1 MYQAANALALNG
13 RMAVIEPS
21 TTGVSHVGALD
32 ALRARGQLATGT
44 IFADGYRI
52 TEDATSGGMG
62 TVYRVVNVR
71 LDRVEALKVIAS
83 ELSADEE
90 FRERFRRE
98 MRLAASLEHPN
109 VVAVHHAGESD
120 GLLFLAMEYV
130 SGIDLSRIIKSEGRL
145 AADRAVRILEQLA
158 AALQAAHVKG
168 LVHRD
173 VKPANVLIS
182 SKDGRDEVKL
192 ADFGLTTSF
201 NSKEDLTRTG
211 TVLGTFDYMAPEQFE
226 GNAIDGRADV
236 YALGCVLYEMLT
248 GQPPFPRPSAAAVL
262 YAHVFNEPPAPQAQC
277 PDIPVAFDAVVSR
290 ALAKQPDAR
299 HPTTIDL
306 AREARA
312 AVEGVKATTE
322 SEPSAPLTSRP
333 RTISVLSPS
342 VPRVIESMSGSF
354 VGRAEPLARL
364 QEHWREVAV
373 GARRMVVLG
382 GEPGVGKTRLAF
394 RFAQDV
400 VAAGGHVLYGRCDE
414 EALVPY
420 QPFVEML
427 RDLVTVSGPQRH
439 HDAGRAP
446 LGELSLLLGP
456 TRDRDAEG
464 DGGGSNRFQLFEAVA
479 AKLVP
484 SPTAEAR
491 LLVIDDLQWA
501 DRTTLQLLAHIVRH
515 PEMKRVM
522 ILATSRVATA
532 SPGDPLFRLLTNLRR
547 DGDYEQMRVG
557 GLDERETAELVAAQY
572 RGDVSDAFVARL
584 CEQTE
589 GNPFFVEEILCGL
602 ASDPLSAA
610 DEDAAE
616 ALERVGVP
624 ESVAE
629 LILVRLEDLSDAA
642 RDVLAHAAVLGKK
655 FDLTPLSTLLAR
667 PPEEL
672 LVALEEAVVARLLDE
687 VPDRIDEFVFAHA
700 LVHRAIYDRL
710 TASRRARLHFR
721 IAEILEQR
729 SSPEVHAAEVA
740 HHLLRSGPLI
750 DHGRLVHWAVCA
762 AEQASDSL
770 AYEDAETWYRRALDS
785 LAICTDPDEERRCA
799 LLLDLGRTQWEV
811 GSDQASDTFWAAA
824 RSARQRGAGE
834 QLAAATLGLSGR
846 YWEAHVVDE
855 DHMRLF
861 GEAVEALSSGPTV
874 ARAELLARLAQNL
887 HFQGDLERADR
898 ISYEAVSVAR
908 RVGHAPTLARALTG
922 RHVALLAPDHVHER
936 AGLTEEALLLTTSQ
950 GEIAAEVRQ
959 WRLYDLFELGRIEEA
974 RGDYAHLVAMAK
986 ELRSPRFRHLER
998 AWQGV
1003 FALLE
1008 GRLDEAERLAQ
1019 EAQTAGRHAHIA
1031 DAATIYVAQLI
1042 SVRLHQGRAE
1052 EAVEIV
1058 ESLPAE
1064 YRRLAPWRAA
1074 SILARLN
1081 AGDDAGARELY
1092 EPWASGGLAL
1102 PRNFFWMPT
1111 TAMLAEACSAFADA
1125 PRAAVL
1131 YDWLQPFSDLFVQ
1144 VGFAACWGSVD
1155 RYLGMLASLLG
1166 RREEAVARLRAAV
1179 DRHEQCG
1186 APLLAAQARA
1196 ELAQAEN

>member
-1 MYQAANALALNG
+1 MAAIDSISAG
-13 RMAVIEPS
+13 PDQ
-21 TTGVSHVGALD
+21 VGAVHASPD
-32 ALRARGQLATGT
+32 RGQLATGT
-44 IFADGYRI
+44 VFADAYRI
-52 TEDATSGGMG
+52 TGDATSGGMG
-62 TVYRVVNVR
+62 TVYRVVNVS
-71 LDRVEALKVIAS
+71 LDRIEALKVIAS

-130 SGIDLSRIIKSEGRL
+130 PGIDLSRILKSEGRL
-145 AADRAVRILEQLA
+145 APGRAVRILEQLA

-173 VKPANVLIS
+173 VKPANVLVI

-201 NSKEDLTRTG
+201 HSKEDLTRTG

-226 GNAIDGRADV
+226 GTAIDGRADV

-262 YAHVFNEPPAPQAQC
+262 YAHVFNEPPAPHSQC
-277 PDIPVAFDAVVSR
+277 PDVPVAFDAVVSR
-290 ALAKQPDAR
+290 ALAKSRDAR
-299 HPTTIDL
+299 YPTTIDL

-312 AVEGVKATTE
+312 ALEGVIATTE
-322 SEPSAPLTSRP
+322 SQAGAPLTSEP
-333 RTISVLSPS
+333 RSISVPSPS
-342 VPRVIESMSGSF
+342 APRVIESMSGSF
-354 VGRAEPLARL
+354 VGRVEPLAL
-364 QEHWREVAV
+364 LHLHWGEVAA
-373 GARRMVVLG
+373 GAHRVVVLA
-382 GEPGVGKTRLAF
+382 GEPGVGKTRLAV

-400 VAAGGHVLYGRCDE
+400 IARGGHVLYGRCDE

-427 RDLVTVSGPQRH
+427 RDLVIVPRPEGH
-439 HDAGRAP
+439 HDDGRAA

-456 TRDRDAEG
+456 TRDRNPEG
-464 DGGGSNRFQLFEAVA
+464 DGGVPNRFQLFESVA
-479 AKLVP
+479 AKLVQ
-484 SPTAEAR
+484 SSAAEAR

-501 DRTTLQLLAHIVRH
+501 DRTTLQLLAHLVRH

-522 ILATSRVATA
+522 VLATSRDAAT

-547 DGDYEQMRVG
+547 DGDYEQVKVG
-557 GLDERETAELVAAQY
+557 GLDERETAELVAAHY
-572 RGDVSDAFVARL
+572 RSDVSDAFVARL

-589 GNPFFVEEILCGL
+589 GNPLFVEEILCGL
-602 ASDPLSAA
+602 AKDTHSAA
-610 DEDAAE
+610 DEDAID
-616 ALERVGVP
+616 ALDRIGVP

-629 LILVRLEDLSDAA
+629 LILVRLEDLSDEA

-655 FDLTPLSTLLAR
+655 FDLTPLCTLLAR

-672 LVALEEAVVARLLDE
+672 LVPLEEAVVARLVDE

-700 LVHRAIYDRL
+700 LVHRAIYERL

-721 IAEILEQR
+721 IAETLEQG
-729 SSPEVHAAEVA
+729 SPPEVRAAEVA
-740 HHLLRSGPLI
+740 HHLLRAGPLI
-750 DHGRLVHWAVCA
+750 DHARMVHWTVRA

-770 AYEDAETWYRRALDS
+770 AHEEAETWYRRALEA
-785 LAICTDPDEERRCA
+785 LARCPDPDEERRCA
-799 LLLDLGRTQWEV
+799 LLLDLGRTQWEA
-811 GSDQASDTFWAAA
+811 GSDHASDTFWEAA
-824 RSARQRGAGE
+824 RSARQRGSGD
-834 QLAAATLGLSGR
+834 QLAAAALGLSGR

-861 GEAVEALSSGPTV
+861 EEAVEALPAGPTV

-887 HFQGDLERADR
+887 HFRGDLERSDR
-898 ISYEAVSVAR
+898 VSHEAVSVAR
-908 RVGHAPTLARALTG
+908 RVAHAPTLAKVLTG

-936 AGLTEEALLLTTSQ
+936 ASLTEEALLLTTSQ

-974 RGDYAHLVAMAK
+974 REEYDHLVAMAT

-1008 GRLDEAERLAQ
+1008 GRLDEAERVGQ
-1019 EAQTAGRHAHIA
+1019 EARAAGRRAQIS
-1031 DAATIYVAQLI
+1031 DAATIYVAQLV
-1042 SVRLHQGRAE
+1042 SVRLHQARAE

-1064 YRRLAPWRAA
+1064 YGRLAPWRAA
-1074 SILARLN
+1074 RILARLN
-1081 AGDDAGARELY
+1081 AGDHAGARDLY
-1092 EPWASGGLAL
+1092 EPWASGGLVV
-1102 PRNFFWMPT
+1102 PRDFFWMPT
-1111 TAMLAEACSAFADA
+1111 TAMLAEACSAFSDV
-1125 PRAAVL
+1125 PGAAVL
-1131 YDWLQPFSDLFVQ
+1131 YDRLQPFSDLFVQ
-1144 VGFAACWGSVD
+1144 VGFAACWGSVN
-1155 RYLGMLASLLG
+1155 RYLGMLAGLLG
-1166 RREEAVARLRAAV
+1166 RREEAVARLREAV
-1179 DRHEQCG
+1179 DRHERCG

-1196 ELAQAEN
+1196 DLAQAEN